1 MGANNKSSEEEVVS
15 SNTAGSTGSK
25 RPLVIGLAVVGVV
38 LIILAVLYFAGV
50 GMGPLDSIG
59 HSGKANHGSHT
70 IRGGITAVV
79 GIVALAGAWWAN
91 KKSS

>member
-1 MGANNKSSEEEVVS
+1 VS
-15 SNTAGSTGSK
+15 SNTAAGSTGSK

-70 IRGGITAVV
+70 IRGSITAVV